1 MPKSMTGAQAATN
14 ASGETEIGGG
24 DMRVWDRIEKCTLGG
39 STFAVAE

>member
-1 MPKSMTGAQAATN
+1 MTGAPAATN

-24 DMRVWDRIEKCTLGG
+24 DMRVWDRIEKYTLGG